1 MYPFAILIGGPT
13 ASKKTDLAFEIQDKI
28 PSYVI
33 NSDSMQVY
41 DKLEVLT
48 NVPQK
53 KDLEKHCCRLFQFIN
68 YPDKCNVGFWLK
80 NVKSVLSKEKDKIPI
95 FVGGTG
101 LYLDSLFGNIS
112 PIPKISDSVKL
123 KIEKLH
129 KKFGNHYL
137 YNKLK
142 LVDKDYSKKISSND
156 SQRLIR
162 AISIKV
168 ATGKNISYW
177 HSERSKKIF
186 DKIVYVVINNERR
199 KLYDDIN
206 NRCLKILKSSA
217 IFDVSKFLKQ
227 KKAIDH
233 PLHKSIGLEIL
244 EKHIEGV
251 YNFSET
257 IELFSR
263 DTRRYAKRQI
273 TWFKNKSKKANFM
286 NFQDARSYLLR
297 NI

>member
-13 ASKKTDLAFEIQDKI
+13 ASKKTDLAFEIQSKT
-28 PSYVI
+28 PSFIV

-41 DKLEVLT
+41 DKLKVLT
-48 NVPQK
+48 NVPEK
-53 KDLEKHCCRLFQFIN
+53 KYLEKHCCRLFKFIS
-68 YPDKCNVGFWLK
+68 YPNKCNVGFWLN
-80 NVKSVLSKEKDKIPI
+80 NVKKILSKEKNKIPI

-112 PIPKISDSVKL
+112 PIPQISEKVRI
-123 KIEKLH
+123 KIENLH
-129 KKFGNHYL
+129 KKFGNIYF
-137 YNKLK
+137 YNKLRK
-142 LVDKDYSKKISSND
+142 IDKKYSKTISPND

-162 AISIKV
+162 AICIKV

-177 HSERSKKIF
+177 HEEQSQRIF
-186 DKIVYVVINNERR
+186 DKILYVAINNERK

-206 NRCLKILKSSA
+206 KRCLKILKSSA
-217 IFDVSKFLKQ
+217 ILEVSKFLKQ
-227 KKAIDH
+227 KKMIDH

-244 EKHIEGV
+244 EKHINGT
-251 YNFSET
+251 YNFNET
-257 IELFSR
+257 IDLFRR

-273 TWFKNKSKKANFM
+273 TWFKNKSKKASLM
-286 NFQDARSYLLR
+286 NFHDARNYLLK